1 MLHSKIFQKTL
12 VLSFDADSVASLNYL
27 HILKNLGPLCDRN
40 IKIFIRQKM
49 DIDKK
54 ENEGRKILV
63 IGGGIMGLGSAWY
76 LSQR

>member
-1 MLHSKIFQKTL
+1 MK
-12 VLSFDADSVASLNYL
+12 
-27 HILKNLGPLCDRN
+27 
-40 IKIFIRQKM
+40 QKM

-76 LSQR
+76 LSQRWVKLEIQIPIFDTYIIFTKKFEIKIIQGLQSDNIGKK